1 MAEDHTS
8 APSVGPPLARPDSAS
23 PSDRL
28 DSWKEIAAY
37 LNRDVTTAQRWEKRE
52 GMPVHR
58 HLHDRM
64 GSVYA
69 SRAELDAWGRSRN
82 LRIAHENGN
91 DATPEDTPAQPPPM
105 PFVVPAVKAPTPSP
119 SDAAQVLDTEATAV
133 PGSSTRT
140 LKLRWLLL
148 AACLILTTVIG
159 VWIRHSRQQA
169 RPPIQSLAVLPLKS
183 LSGDPAQEYFAD
195 GMTEELIG
203 RLSMIRG
210 LHVISR
216 TSVMQFKDTRLS
228 APEIAR
234 KLGVDALVEG
244 SVIRQ
249 GDRIRV
255 HAQLIRASTDEHF
268 WSETYD
274 RDLSDVL
281 TLQSSVAQAIAE
293 KVEVSLSS
301 EERSRLIAARQVS
314 PEVYESY
321 LKGRFVALNTEAD
334 GQRSIGYFEEAIK
347 KDPTFAPAYVGLAS
361 AYFQVGTPAGG
372 VPPRSVQP
380 KLISAAKKALELDPT
395 LPEPRMLLGA
405 AYQGQ
410 WEWSSAEREFKR
422 ALELSPN
429 DAGAHAAY
437 ATWLLC
443 QGRTEEAL
451 EWERRGRELD
461 PIVVGGHDLGWLL
474 FQSRHYDEAIRE
486 LRSDLAVYPDN
497 PGDLWFLGFALI
509 AKGAADEAIPVL
521 EKAAALSDRTPA
533 IIGVLV
539 HAYAQAGRRSQAMGL
554 IEELKRRQ
562 QKGYVPAAAFVN
574 AYLGLGDKEQAFAW
588 MERAYEEQSMILQY
602 LKVHPFFDPV
612 RDDPRFKD
620 LVRRV
625 GLN

>member
-1 MAEDHTS
+1 
-8 APSVGPPLARPDSAS
+8 VN
-23 PSDRL
+23 DRL

-37 LNRDVTTAQRWEKRE
+37 LNRDVTTVQRWEKRE

-58 HLHDRM
+58 HVHDRM

-69 SRAELDAWGRSRN
+69 SRAELDAWVRSRN

-91 DATPEDTPAQPPPM
+91 DATPEDTSAQPQPS
-105 PFVVPAVKAPTPSP
+105 PFAVLEVKAPALSP
-119 SDAAQVLDTEATAV
+119 SDAAQVLDTQATAV
-133 PGSSTRT
+133 PGSGTRT

-159 VWIRHSRQQA
+159 VWIRHSRQQTQ
-169 RPPIQSLAVLPLKS
+169 PPIQSLAVLPLKN
-183 LSGDPAQEYFAD
+183 LSGDPAQDYFAD

-216 TSVMQFKDTRLS
+216 TSVMQFKDTKLL
-228 APEIAR
+228 APEIAG

-244 SVIRQ
+244 SVIRE
-249 GDRIRV
+249 GNRIRV

-281 TLQSSVAQAIAE
+281 ALQSSVAQAIAE
-293 KVEVSLSS
+293 RVEVSLSN
-301 EERSRLIAARQVS
+301 EERSRLVAARQVS

-334 GQRSIGYFEEAIK
+334 GQRSIRYFEEAIK

-372 VPPRSVQP
+372 VPPRLVQP
-380 KLISAAKKALELDPT
+380 KLIDAARKALELDPT
-395 LPEPRMLLGA
+395 LPEPHMLLGL
-405 AYQGQ
+405 AYQNQ
-410 WEWSSAEREFKR
+410 WEWSNAEREFKA

-429 DAGAHAAY
+429 DAWTHVNY
-437 ATWLLC
+437 ARWLLC
-443 QGRTEEAL
+443 QGRVEEAL

-461 PIVVGGHDLGWLL
+461 PLAVGGHDLGWTL

-509 AKGAADEAIPVL
+509 AKGAADEAIPML
-521 EKAAALSDRTPA
+521 EKAVALSDRTPA
-533 IIGVLV
+533 IIGVLI
-539 HAYAQAGRRSQAMGL
+539 HAYAQAGRRPEAIRL
-554 IEELKRRQ
+554 VEELKRRQ

-588 MERAYEEQSMILQY
+588 MERAYQEQSMILQY
-602 LKVHPFFDPV
+602 LKVHPFFDSV
-612 RDDPRFKD
+612 RDDPRFED

-625 GLN
+625 GLT